1 MAAVADG
8 TLPPRDYASLGLT
21 DPPTLALDSFAF
33 TYEYGVEAD
42 EGRFVV
48 RIVGEFEGP
57 DRTSCRTTIAVA
69 GLSPMETYLI
79 AAGTRVWLGDQ
90 TGYQE
95 LLLRDPTAL
104 SALRSCPGHPIHW
117 ESTKLHRL
125 VVGDGEQ
132 VVVSGVDALRS
143 DLSRDHAAMMAAGF
157 LEAEIDEFAR
167 YELTVAADGGWPIQ
181 LDVERTV
188 TVEAA
193 LRMYG
198 LPVDDLQFP
207 DAPAVAYERLA
218 LSRINDPSI
227 RVTLPL
233 LAG

>member
-1 MAAVADG
+1 
-8 TLPPRDYASLGLT
+8 
-21 DPPTLALDSFAF
+21 
-33 TYEYGVEAD
+33 
-42 EGRFVV
+42 
-48 RIVGEFEGP
+48 
-57 DRTSCRTTIAVA
+57 
-69 GLSPMETYLI
+69 
-79 AAGTRVWLGDQ
+79 
-90 TGYQE
+90 
-95 LLLRDPTAL
+95 
-104 SALRSCPGHPIHW
+104 
-117 ESTKLHRL
+117 
-125 VVGDGEQ
+125 
-132 VVVSGVDALRS
+132 
-143 DLSRDHAAMMAAGF
+143 MMAAGF